1 MLAAYLHVDRSSLS
15 RKLFRMK
22 RDGILE
28 VEHNPFRASYIP
40 RVFTASLQR
49 ARNSR
54 TACFLRD
61 R

>member
-28 VEHNPFRASYIP
+28 VEHNPFR
-40 RVFTASLQR
+40 
-49 ARNSR
+49 
-54 TACFLRD
+54 LR
-61 R
+61 